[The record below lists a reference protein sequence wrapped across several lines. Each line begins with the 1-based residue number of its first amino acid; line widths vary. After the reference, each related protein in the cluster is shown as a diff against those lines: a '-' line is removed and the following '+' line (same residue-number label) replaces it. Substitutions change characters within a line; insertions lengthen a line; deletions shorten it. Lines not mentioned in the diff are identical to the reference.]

1 MNEEQIWETIIE
13 QRLQLAE
20 ILRTLGPEQWASPSL
35 CDGWTVQDVAA
46 HVISAPQLTGGAMLK
61 LMPALLRHGYNGMT
75 LRDGQRRGQ
84 AGMPSI
90 LEQFD
95 CFASIARGPAMVGS
109 RETLTDTLVHT
120 QDIVRPLSIEHSMP
134 PEAATEVAHRLA
146 RTGIMLGSRAILK
159 RVRMSATD
167 VQYSQGSGEEISGPI
182 AELVML
188 RAGRAPRWD
197 QLEGAGV
204 ELARQMWLKRQRH
217 SA

>member
-1 MNEEQIWETIIE
+1 
-13 QRLQLAE
+13 
-20 ILRTLGPEQWASPSL
+20 
-35 CDGWTVQDVAA
+35 
-46 HVISAPQLTGGAMLK
+46 ML
-61 LMPALLRHGYNGMT
+61 N
-75 LRDGQRRGQ
+75 
-84 AGMPSI
+84 
-90 LEQFD
+90 
-95 CFASIARGPAMVGS
+95 
-109 RETLTDTLVHT
+109 

-167 VQYSQGSGEEISGPI
+167 VQYSQGTGEEISGPI

-204 ELARQMWLKRQRH
+204 ELARQMWLRTPAAFCLAQRQWNELPVCSLHRELQTLPAAGAIGH
-217 SA
+217 RVGFLAGLQLSLRVIGPHCG